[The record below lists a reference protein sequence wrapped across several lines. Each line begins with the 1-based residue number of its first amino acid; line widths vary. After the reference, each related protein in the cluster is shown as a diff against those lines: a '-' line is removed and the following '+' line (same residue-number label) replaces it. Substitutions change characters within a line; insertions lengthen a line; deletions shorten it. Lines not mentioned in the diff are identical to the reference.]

1 MSGSNMG
8 TFGAAARGV
17 KEGVR
22 RNLTNKNLDL
32 RNQGRE
38 QQMEATDLE
47 EERRT
52 KQYEAKE
59 YFKQHMTGRVGQIS
73 IDDLVLKPVEPA
85 QAGGMPVEGEVLLEG
100 AAAGPQ
106 QSPVQAQPQ
115 PQPQGMPSQAPQQVP
130 MGAPAQQVPQQTPMG
145 ATAQEDFMPEPQI
158 VELATA
164 RRAAHKAWV
173 KEGKNAAMLAGGMQ
187 GLKDFEMAE
196 LRTMMMETQGYTSG
210 AIMALNRG
218 DSAKGALLMNL
229 ALAHQDQD
237 MGYEFVDNG
246 DGTLSAVDHEGN
258 GSGEPWNAVQ
268 VARFQEENL
277 KTVDNYA
284 DFSKFQQDM
293 TSATLE
299 DENKVADTDLKISQ
313 GAYYDAGAASGG
325 AGSTSN
331 RNYPVEQAI
340 KAEAVA
346 IEGIN
351 ARNLDAAN
359 ASGNADTWS
368 PQHAS
373 LFSEYVKTI
382 LDTVERNE
390 GYRPTV
396 QDVENDAYNMTIEQ
410 LGN

>member
-38 QQMEATDLE
+38 QQMEAAALD

-52 KQYEAKE
+52 KQYEANE
-59 YFKQHMTGRVGQIS
+59 YFKQHMTDRVGQIS

-100 AAAGPQ
+100 VATGPQ
-106 QSPVQAQPQ
+106 QSPAQPQ

-130 MGAPAQQVPQQTPMG
+130 MGAPTQQVPQQAPIG

-158 VELATA
+158 VELANA
-164 RRAAHKAWV
+164 RRAAHRAWV

-258 GSGEPWNAVQ
+258 GNGEPWNAVQ

-284 DFSKFQQDM
+284 DFSRFQQEM
-293 TSATLE
+293 TSGALG
-299 DENKVADTDLKISQ
+299 DENTVADTDLKLSQ
-313 GAYYDAGAASGG
+313 ADYYKAGAASGG

-331 RNYPVEQAI
+331 RNFPAEQVI
-340 KAEAVA
+340 SAEATA
-346 IEGIN
+346 IQEIN
-351 ARNLDAAN
+351 ELYLDTAN
-359 ASGNADTWS
+359 ATGNADVWS

-373 LFSEYVKTI
+373 MFAEYVKLI
-382 LDTVERNE
+382 LNEVEQQK

-396 QDVENDAYNMTIEQ
+396 QDVENDAYKMVIEQ
-410 LGN
+410 IGAGN